1 MTRHCRRTIAA
12 ALGSEGSKRSLD
24 SLSPGKGRRLVPSN
38 ALLMSSTRSRRVGG
52 FTLLELVV
60 VVLILSFLAFA
71 ASGFVSTAVL
81 RSEGRPAEELTLVAL
96 LLRLAGLAV
105 LLFGGGFWYL
115 VELRE
120 PGRLDTFRLG
130 HFLLLACTY
139 SLFFAVFAV
148 LGAHEVPAWLSV
160 GIAAAVSYP
169 LVVLHVATI
178 VDLRFALTS
187 ALPLAVA
194 TTGIVVN
201 GVYGD
206 TVKAYVW
213 LGIVCV
219 VIAHLTL
226 TYPVLARGQE
236 ARRSALDHQLAQAAD
251 ELSAAAA
258 SGRTAIADANALLA
272 LHDPVE
278 HAALRKWVEQ
288 RSGTIDRVLGEYERL
303 SSLRETALGAP
314 TRIERRAARGHG
326 MLLAQRLRS
335 RLPHARA
342 ELLEATGALAAQRG
356 KRTPQRVADEAL
368 GGDHCVACG
377 QPCGAGAHFC
387 PACGTPCA
395 EVRRCRRCEHVLR
408 LPLHLLVPDDAEQ
421 PRATHCVACGERHG

>member
-1 MTRHCRRTIAA
+1 M
-12 ALGSEGSKRSLD
+12 SL
-24 SLSPGKGRRLVPSN
+24 
-38 ALLMSSTRSRRVGG
+38 TRSRRVGG
-52 FTLLELVV
+52 FTVVELVV
-60 VVLILSFLAFA
+60 VVLILSFLAFV
-71 ASGFVSTAVL
+71 ASDFVTLAMARSS
-81 RSEGRPAEELTLVAL
+81 SEGRPAEDLSLVARL
-96 LLRLAGLAV
+96 LQLAGLAV

-187 ALPLAVA
+187 ALPLAIV

-201 GVYGD
+201 GVYGGS
-206 TVKAYVW
+206 ARPYVW
-213 LGIVCV
+213 LGIACA

-236 ARRSALDHQLAQAAD
+236 ARRSALDQQLVKATD
-251 ELSAAAA
+251 ELSAEAA
-258 SGRTAIADANALLA
+258 SGRAAIADANALLA

-278 HAALRKWVEQ
+278 HEDLRKWVDQ
-288 RSGTIDRVLGEYERL
+288 RTDTVGEVLGEYERL
-303 SSLRETALGAP
+303 STLREAALGAP
-314 TRIERRAARGHG
+314 MRIERRAARSDG
-326 MLLAQRLRS
+326 MLLARRLRS
-335 RLPHARA
+335 RLPHAHA
-342 ELLEATGALAAQRG
+342 ALVEATGALAAQRG
-356 KRTPQRVADEAL
+356 KRTLQNGAHEKP

-377 QPCGAGAHFC
+377 QPCGAGAQFC

-408 LPLHLLVPDDAEQ
+408 LPLHLLVPDDAEH

>member
-1 MTRHCRRTIAA
+1 M
-12 ALGSEGSKRSLD
+12 GGPSRSLD
-24 SLSPGKGRRLVPSN
+24 SFPTGKVPARGSVER
-38 ALLMSSTRSRRVGG
+38 ATMSLTRSRRAGG
-52 FTLLELVV
+52 FTLVELVV
-60 VVLILSFLAFA
+60 VVLILTFVAFA
-71 ASGFVSTAVL
+71 ASGLVTTVDAG
-81 RSEGRPAEELTLVAL
+81 RARAGRPAELTELTLVAQL
-96 LLRLAGLAV
+96 VQLAGLSV

-148 LGAHEVPAWLSV
+148 LGARDVPAWLSV
-160 GIAAAVSYP
+160 GIAGVVSYP

-187 ALPLAVA
+187 ALPLAIL
-194 TTGIVVN
+194 TTGMVVN
-201 GVYGD
+201 GVYGGS
-206 TVKAYVW
+206 VQAYVW
-213 LGIVCV
+213 LGIACA

-226 TYPVLARGQE
+226 TYPGFARGLE
-236 ARRSALDHQLAQAAD
+236 ARRSALDQQLVQASD

-258 SGRTAIADANALLA
+258 SGRTAIADAHALLA

-278 HAALRKWVEQ
+278 HEALRKWVEQ
-288 RSGTIDRVLGEYERL
+288 RTGTIGGVLGEYERL
-303 SSLRETALGAP
+303 SSLRETALGAA
-314 TRIERRAARGHG
+314 TRIERSAARSNG
-326 MLLAQRLRS
+326 MLLARRLRS
-335 RLPHARA
+335 RLPHAHA
-342 ELLEATGALAAQRG
+342 ALLEAAGALAAQRG
-356 KRTPQRVADEAL
+356 KHRPQNGVN
-368 GGDHCVACG
+368 GSSSGDHCVACG

-408 LPLHLLVPDDAEQ
+408 LPLHLLVPADAEH
-421 PRATHCVACGERHG
+421 PRATHCVSCGERHG